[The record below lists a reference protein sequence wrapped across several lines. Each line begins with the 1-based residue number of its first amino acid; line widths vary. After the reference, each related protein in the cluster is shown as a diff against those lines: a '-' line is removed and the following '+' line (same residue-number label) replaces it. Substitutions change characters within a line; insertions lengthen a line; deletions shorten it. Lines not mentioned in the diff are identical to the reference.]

1 MSKKKLLAIV
11 ILLFILGAGFLAYQ
25 FYFKQNTDQ
34 NTTTNL
40 PNNPFGNF
48 FPTENTNS
56 SPRNSNNEDFEPSEQ
71 AISKLRVI
79 ADVPV
84 AGASIFERSSS
95 STNPNATSTETVYR
109 YVERATGHVYEMLTT
124 ETNARRISNTTI
136 PKIYRAQ
143 FLNNKNQIAFQ
154 FLDRVENIDTYIA
167 EIKENKTE
175 TASEEKNVLD
185 GVFMKKNIQ
194 HLLISPDGRNIFN
207 VVRNSDE
214 KSTNKILGSLS
225 LASNPN
231 TEKLIFSSYISE
243 WTPKW
248 ISADIISFNT
258 KASYDA
264 PGYLYLFNIK
274 TRAFNKVLG
283 PINGLISNVSPDTKK
298 VLYSLNN
305 KNQTELR
312 LFDVTKN
319 TSYIIPNATLAE
331 KCVWGKDSVSV
342 YCAIPNNIYRTT
354 YPDTWY
360 MGESSFNDSLVA
372 INTVDQTTKLIHNS
386 ADFST
391 LFDMIDLKLSPREDY
406 IIFTNKKDLKLWSI
420 EIK

>member
-243 WTPKW
+243 
-248 ISADIISFNT
+248 
-258 KASYDA
+258 
-264 PGYLYLFNIK
+264 
-274 TRAFNKVLG
+274 
-283 PINGLISNVSPDTKK
+283 
-298 VLYSLNN
+298 
-305 KNQTELR
+305 
-312 LFDVTKN
+312 
-319 TSYIIPNATLAE
+319 
-331 KCVWGKDSVSV
+331 
-342 YCAIPNNIYRTT
+342 
-354 YPDTWY
+354 
-360 MGESSFNDSLVA
+360 
-372 INTVDQTTKLIHNS
+372 
-386 ADFST
+386 
-391 LFDMIDLKLSPREDY
+391 
-406 IIFTNKKDLKLWSI
+406 
-420 EIK
+420 